1 MAVNYGQVAIVPK
14 GVWNA
19 ETQYKVNNLVEY
31 DGSSYV
37 AKVQPPVGTLPTD
50 TSYWQ
55 VSAAGT
61 KKATADSLG
70 TVMPDG
76 TTTEIKEDGKL
87 SAKTAQQNALGIVKG
102 SDDINVGEDGTMTVN
117 TTFEQATEIANIIAG
132 EAIKSV
138 LGKVSKAIATTMSL
152 DENALLKN
160 MISGIDVNDGNKVPS
175 SAYIHS
181 LVERI
186 GMGTA
191 LEGGFDN
198 LTAGL
203 NSVNNNLSNSRKTVR
218 TPTNITTGTNI
229 LKLDPGIYSYEDSNA
244 SDEQKLAM
252 GFPKAMWHSEITV
265 TGYWADNNKSTGY
278 INMVV
283 RDCSSDTPCIY
294 ENLYSWSG
302 WRGWQLY
309 ALKSDLLRLSRTYI
323 SGDSYAD
330 AKDLSIPPGIYSVNP
345 EFKNIPET
353 TYGFLE
359 IVADSISNWR
369 LIKFIPTNIKSYY
382 LMFYNGYDK
391 TWSGW
396 AHFTSVS

>member
-1 MAVNYGQVAIVPK
+1 MTINGFVEYVKQIWKNKPDRTTPITAATLTHMEDGIKGNSDAINEIAQAVVDNIVNDPQKIASMASLYAVNESV
-14 GVWNA
+14 
-19 ETQYKVNNLVEY
+19 
-31 DGSSYV
+31 
-37 AKVQPPVGTLPTD
+37 
-50 TSYWQ
+50 
-55 VSAAGT
+55 
-61 KKATADSLG
+61 KK
-70 TVMPDG
+70 
-76 TTTEIKEDGKL
+76 
-87 SAKTAQQNALGIVKG
+87 NAL
-102 SDDINVGEDGTMTVN
+102 DIKD
-117 TTFEQATEIANIIAG
+117 
-132 EAIKSV
+132 
-138 LGKVSKAIATTMSL
+138 
-152 DENALLKN
+152 
-160 MISGIDVNDGNKVPS
+160 
-175 SAYIHS
+175 
-181 LVERI
+181 
-186 GMGTA
+186 
-191 LEGGFDN
+191 
-198 LTAGL
+198 
-203 NSVNNNLSNSRKTVR
+203 VNNNLSNSRKTVR

-283 RDCSSDTPCIY
+283 RDCNSDTPCIY